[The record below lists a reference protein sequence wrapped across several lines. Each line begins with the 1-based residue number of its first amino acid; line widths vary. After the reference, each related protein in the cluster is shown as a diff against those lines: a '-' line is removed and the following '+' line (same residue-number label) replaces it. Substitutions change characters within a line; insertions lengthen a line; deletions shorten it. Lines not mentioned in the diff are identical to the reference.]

1 MNVDYFRYLALAGN
15 FLNFRLCE
23 IQLGAQCLLGE
34 HGPLMPPPHMLH
46 RHYLNVVESLILRKS
61 ISGVT
66 HFLFSLFESAQN
78 LSWSNLSSST
88 IYKPRPQ
95 ITCDL

>member
-34 HGPLMPPPHMLH
+34 HGPLKK
-46 RHYLNVVESLILRKS
+46 YKS
-61 ISGVT
+61 
-66 HFLFSLFESAQN
+66 
-78 LSWSNLSSST
+78 
-88 IYKPRPQ
+88 Y
-95 ITCDL
+95 ITCCRNRCLRR